1 MEAVEGDHPTPKP
14 NPNPDPDPIPCLF
27 NQVSAEAVE
36 GDNEQRWAEEFSLA
50 KAQEA
55 QRLLEEEEARKL
67 EEARRD
73 RRRYGEMWGDMWRS
87 TEM

>member
-1 MEAVEGDHPTPKP
+1 
-14 NPNPDPDPIPCLF
+14 
-27 NQVSAEAVE
+27 VSAEAVE

-73 RRRYGEMWGDMWRS
+73 MRRYRGDVGRCGEIYRRY
-87 TEM
+87 TEI

>member
-1 MEAVEGDHPTPKP
+1 M
-14 NPNPDPDPIPCLF
+14 
-27 NQVSAEAVE
+27 SAEAVE

-73 RRRYGEMWGDMWRS
+73 MRRYAEIWGDVGKCGDIHRRY

>member
-1 MEAVEGDHPTPKP
+1 M
-14 NPNPDPDPIPCLF
+14 
-27 NQVSAEAVE
+27 SAEAVE

-73 RRRYGEMWGDMWRS
+73 MGRSGEIWGDMGRYREITS
-87 TEM
+87 LPCS

>member
-1 MEAVEGDHPTPKP
+1 M
-14 NPNPDPDPIPCLF
+14 
-27 NQVSAEAVE
+27 SAEAVE

-50 KAQEA
+50 KVQEA

-73 RRRYGEMWGDMWRS
+73 MWRYGGDVGRCG
-87 TEM
+87 EI